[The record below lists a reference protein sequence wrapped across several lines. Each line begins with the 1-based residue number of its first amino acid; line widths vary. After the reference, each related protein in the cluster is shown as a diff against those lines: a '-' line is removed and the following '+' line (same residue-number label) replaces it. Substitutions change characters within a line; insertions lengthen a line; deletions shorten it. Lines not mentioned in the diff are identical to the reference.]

1 MCGLAIT
8 KYFDED
14 ISCRSTLYK
23 IYGDVVVMLIAI
35 QSPNASEHNLLP
47 HRRDGAIE
55 YETLERSAGTQI
67 GLCELILRSYFS
79 PMDSALMMLEKKK
92 RDEHGR

>member
-1 MCGLAIT
+1 
-8 KYFDED
+8 
-14 ISCRSTLYK
+14 
-23 IYGDVVVMLIAI
+23 MLIAV
-35 QSPNASEHNLLP
+35 QSPNAFEHNLLP
-47 HRRDGAIE
+47 HRRDGTIE

-79 PMDSALMMLEKKK
+79 PMDSALINLENFPCIGGKK